1 MSKDNELVVLHGG
14 DDGELNHYGL
24 NNEYIFN
31 WTKEQLQTR
40 IDIGEGQRIP
50 TLQSVIDLC
59 QNCPKM
65 LLNIELKGPWS
76 EEVKNQYDHTMAAR
90 KTIDMINENDIANK
104 VMISSFNNEVL
115 DAVISVSATPR
126 RFMVQRLTS
135 PDFEDDRDQYNTFED
150 HSGVNI
156 FFNYITEQ
164 VVNKVHQQGNNKIGL
179 WHCARRNTENDHMYR
194 QIFTIGGGVDF
205 FFSDK
210 PVEAML
216 ARDQLQ

>member
-14 DDGELNHYGL
+14 DDGELSLYGL

-31 WTKEQLQTR
+31 WTKEQLQTK
-40 IDIGEGQRIP
+40 IDIGEEQRIP
-50 TLQSVIDLC
+50 SLQSVIDLC
-59 QNCPKM
+59 QNYPRM

-76 EEVKNQYDHTMAAR
+76 EEVKSQYDHTMAAS
-90 KTIDMINENDIANK
+90 KTVEMINQNDIANK
-104 VMISSFNNEVL
+104 VMISSFNSEIL
-115 DAVISVSATPR
+115 DAVTSVSATPR
-126 RFMVQRLTS
+126 RFMVQRLTN

-156 FFNYITEQ
+156 FFNHITEQ

-179 WHCARRNTENDHMYR
+179 WHCARRNTENDHMY
-194 QIFTIGGGVDF
+194 QQVFTIGGGVDF

-210 PVEAML
+210 PVEAMR